1 MFEFILFVLMV
12 YAAYR
17 LCRFLYRRARASVQ
31 RYRIARQ
38 AAAEKHRQQKQR
50 EAERQQA
57 AAKVNQAARLM
68 QLALLQLRHSP
79 DFRRAATFARQAQH
93 VPVAFRR
100 RQFRRLR
107 PLLVEHLVT
116 RLQGGTAV
124 EQLLPGLTDLVTAL
138 GVAAYEADYIRIEG
152 EGRLQQHIE
161 ARPGFAAQMRQ
172 LQSEHQRRLEAI
184 RNLSDVAPELREQL
198 LESEQ
203 QRFRERLLAAGDS
216 GAGSEADQ

>member
-1 MFEFILFVLMV
+1 M
-12 YAAYR
+12 
-17 LCRFLYRRARASVQ
+17 
-31 RYRIARQ
+31 
-38 AAAEKHRQQKQR
+38 
-50 EAERQQA
+50 
-57 AAKVNQAARLM
+57 
-68 QLALLQLRHSP
+68 
-79 DFRRAATFARQAQH
+79 
-93 VPVAFRR
+93 PVAFRR

-116 RLQGGTAV
+116 RLRGGVAV

-152 EGRLQQHIE
+152 EARLQQHVE

-184 RNLSDVAPELREQL
+184 RNLSEVAPELREQL

-203 QRFRERLLAAGDS
+203 QRFRERLLAAGET
-216 GAGSEADQ
+216 GSASDAHQ